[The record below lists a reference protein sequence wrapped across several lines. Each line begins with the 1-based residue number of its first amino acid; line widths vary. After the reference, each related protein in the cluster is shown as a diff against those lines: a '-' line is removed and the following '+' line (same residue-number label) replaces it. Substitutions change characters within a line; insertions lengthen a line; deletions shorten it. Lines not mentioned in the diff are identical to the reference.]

1 MVAESYTANTCNA
14 IILYMTILSL
24 AEARAN
30 LSKLVESA
38 VNTQEVFEITR
49 NGVRDAVLMSAD
61 EYDSLIETI
70 DILGDEET
78 MVQLRVALAQQTA
91 GQSVA
96 VDKET
101 LLASIAARMPE

>member
-1 MVAESYTANTCNA
+1 
-14 IILYMTILSL
+14 MTTLSL

-30 LSKLVESA
+30 LSKLVDAA
-38 VNTQEVFEITR
+38 VTTQEIFEITR
-49 NGVRDAVLMSAD
+49 NGNRDAILMSAD

-78 MVQLRVALAQQTA
+78 MVKLRSALKDQAE
-91 GQSVA
+91 GKMVA

-101 LLASIAARMPE
+101 MMAKISARMPE

>member
-1 MVAESYTANTCNA
+1 
-14 IILYMTILSL
+14 MTTLSL

-30 LSKLVESA
+30 LSKLVDAA
-38 VNTQEVFEITR
+38 VTTQEVFEITR
-49 NGVRDAVLMSAD
+49 NGNRDAVLMSAD
-61 EYDSLIETI
+61 EYDSLLETI
-70 DILGDEET
+70 DILSDEET
-78 MVQLRVALAQQTA
+78 MAQLRVALKQQAA

>member
-1 MVAESYTANTCNA
+1 
-14 IILYMTILSL
+14 MTTLSL

-30 LSKLVESA
+30 LSKLVEAA
-38 VNTQEVFEITR
+38 VTTQEIFEITR
-49 NGVRDAVLMSAD
+49 NGNRDAVLLSAD

-78 MVQLRVALAQQTA
+78 MAQLRVALKEQAE
-91 GQSVA
+91 GKMVA

-101 LLASIAARMPE
+101 LLASVAARMPE

>member
-1 MVAESYTANTCNA
+1 
-14 IILYMTILSL
+14 MTTLSL

-38 VNTQEVFEITR
+38 VTTQEIFEITR
-49 NGVRDAVLMSAD
+49 NGNRDAVLLSAD
-61 EYDSLIETI
+61 EYDSLLETI
-70 DILGDEET
+70 DILSDEET
-78 MVQLRVALAQQTA
+78 MAQIREAQAQQKA
-91 GQSVA
+91 GLSMV

>member
-1 MVAESYTANTCNA
+1 
-14 IILYMTILSL
+14 MTTLPL

-30 LSKLVESA
+30 LSKLVEAA
-38 VNTQEVFEITR
+38 VSTHEIFEITR
-49 NGVRDAVLMSAD
+49 NGVRDAVLLSAD

-70 DILGDEET
+70 DILGDEQT
-78 MVQLRVALAQQTA
+78 MVQLRQALTEQAA
-91 GQSVA
+91 GLSVA

>member
-1 MVAESYTANTCNA
+1 
-14 IILYMTILSL
+14 MTTLPL

-30 LSKLVESA
+30 LSKLVEAA
-38 VNTQEVFEITR
+38 VTTQEIFEITR

-78 MVQLRVALAQQTA
+78 MVQLRVALAQQKA
-91 GQSVA
+91 GLSEA
-96 VDKET
+96 VEKET

>member
-1 MVAESYTANTCNA
+1 
-14 IILYMTILSL
+14 MTILPL

-30 LSKLVESA
+30 LSKLVEAA
-38 VNTQEVFEITR
+38 VTTQEIFEITR
-49 NGVRDAVLMSAD
+49 NGARDAVLMSAD

-78 MVQLRVALAQQTA
+78 MVQLRVALAQQKA
-91 GQSVA
+91 GMSVA

>member
-1 MVAESYTANTCNA
+1 
-14 IILYMTILSL
+14 MTTLPL

-30 LSKLVESA
+30 LSKLVEAA
-38 VNTQEVFEITR
+38 VTTHEIFEITR

-78 MVQLRVALAQQTA
+78 MVQLRVALAQQKA
-91 GQSVA
+91 GMSEV

-101 LLASIAARMPE
+101 LLANIAARMPE

>member
-1 MVAESYTANTCNA
+1 
-14 IILYMTILSL
+14 MTTLSL

-30 LSKLVESA
+30 LSKLVEAA
-38 VNTQEVFEITR
+38 VTTQEVFEITR
-49 NGVRDAVLMSAD
+49 NGNRDAVLLSAD

-78 MVQLRVALAQQTA
+78 MSQLRVALAQQKA
-91 GQSVA
+91 GMSVA

-101 LLASIAARMPE
+101 LLANVAARMPE